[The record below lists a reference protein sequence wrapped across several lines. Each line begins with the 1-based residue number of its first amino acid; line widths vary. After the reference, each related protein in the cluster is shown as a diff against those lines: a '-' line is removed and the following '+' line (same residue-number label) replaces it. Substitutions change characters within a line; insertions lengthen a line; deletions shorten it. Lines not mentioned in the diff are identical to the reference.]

1 MFIAKELLRLVN
13 DEDGLTIVEYAIA
26 GGLVAAGVVI
36 AFTQLGVNVGETVT
50 NLCNTLNTAQT
61 DAGFAAGEDCTGG

>member
-26 GGLVAAGVVI
+26 GGLVAAGVVA
-36 AFTQLGVNVGETVT
+36 AFTNLGSNVNTVITGLCDAVGDGAANVSGGSK
-50 NLCNTLNTAQT
+50 TA
-61 DAGFAAGEDCTGG
+61 CS